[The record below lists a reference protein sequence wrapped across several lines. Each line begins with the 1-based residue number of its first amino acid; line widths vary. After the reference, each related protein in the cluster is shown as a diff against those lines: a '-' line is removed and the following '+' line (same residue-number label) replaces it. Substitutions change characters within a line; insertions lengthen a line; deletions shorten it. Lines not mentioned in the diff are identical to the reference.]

1 MMELQQHDLDALL
14 GPLVDEFGVISI
26 QKKQTIIR
34 QISTQIDRITTERIR
49 MSLIETAEQMKE
61 LSENCNG
68 LKDLVTDKC
77 EKIESGL
84 SANRLGIQE
93 DIQKVD
99 SILLDYKKE
108 INKEIEKLKLVIAE
122 NRDKVFGNITSI
134 SSSVEGSAKL
144 LAGMMNV
151 VNRFNESVVLFK
163 EAMGIPQKVSS
174 SPLTKEKSKEVVS
187 KPETPPEKKEESKE
201 IMSKSVQRRKKA
213 QRGEDISLE
222 EPEDLNSNIKKGFEN
237 KSFKDLVADAKKL
250 GITIKPRMKKQEI
263 IDELMKLTTTV
274 PTGDET

>member
-1 MMELQQHDLDALL
+1 MMDLQQHDLDGLL

-61 LSENCNG
+61 LSENCNS

-99 SILLDYKKE
+99 SILFDYKKE

-163 EAMGIPQKVSS
+163 EAMGVSQKVLS
-174 SPLTKEKSKEVVS
+174 SPSTKEKSKEVVS
-187 KPETPPEKKEESKE
+187 KSETPLEKEESKE
-201 IMSKSVQRRKKA
+201 IVSKSIQRRKKA

-222 EPEDLNSNIKKGFEN
+222 EPGDLDSNIKKGFEE
-237 KSFKDLVADAKKL
+237 KSFKDLISDAKKL
-250 GITIKPRMKKQEI
+250 EIDIKPRMKKHEI
-263 IDELMKLTTTV
+263 IDKLMEHTTTV